1 MSQLWTIIRRE
12 FASYFSTPLAFVFIV
27 VFLLANGLATFYLGA
42 WFDMGQA
49 DLTSFFMF
57 HPWLYLFFLPAISMR
72 LWAEERRNG
81 SIELL
86 LTLPVPLW
94 AIVFG
99 KYFAALA
106 FSGLALALTFPVWI
120 SVNFLGGPDN
130 GVIVASYL
138 GSLMLAG
145 GYLAIGSCLSALTRN
160 QVIAFVI
167 SVVACFLFTVS
178 GAPLVLDVFRAW
190 APQVL
195 INTLASFS
203 LLTHFKAITGGV
215 IDLRDVVFFVTL
227 IGGFL
232 VATMVIV
239 DMKKGEGA

>member
-1 MSQLWTIIRRE
+1 
-12 FASYFSTPLAFVFIV
+12 
-27 VFLLANGLATFYLGA
+27 
-42 WFDMGQA
+42 
-49 DLTSFFMF
+49 
-57 HPWLYLFFLPAISMR
+57 
-72 LWAEERRNG
+72 
-81 SIELL
+81 
-86 LTLPVPLW
+86 
-94 AIVFG
+94 
-99 KYFAALA
+99 
-106 FSGLALALTFPVWI
+106 VWI
-120 SVNFLGGPDN
+120 SVNFLGNPDN

-178 GAPLVLDVFRAW
+178 GAPLVLDVFRSW